1 MDNHKKSVLWMIDI
15 AKLLAV
21 VCGATLLGILF
32 VKSGFPETNIVVIY
46 IFAVLLVARFTKG
59 YLYGILSSVVCLLC
73 FNYFFTAPYHT
84 LAVNDPSYMITF
96 CIMLITALI
105 TSALT
110 TKEKLTTMEATRKG
124 MESQTLYML
133 SSKLSDAA
141 DIEAAIKIAA
151 ESRQNQSIFSSL
163 KKSSS
168 IEVLQTL
175 MKSVENLQIYE
186 QNIWRMRKTGHFR
199 STDRT
204 DFWQLS

>member
-1 MDNHKKSVLWMIDI
+1 MINHKKSDLWVIDM
-15 AKLLAV
+15 AKLFAV
-21 VCGATLLGILF
+21 VCGATLLGIFF
-32 VKSGFPETNIVVIY
+32 VKVGFPETNIVVID
-46 IFAVLLVARFTKG
+46 IFAVVLVARFTKG
-59 YLYGILSSVVCLLC
+59 YFYGILSSVVSLLC
-73 FNYFFTAPYHT
+73 FTYFFTAPYHT

-96 CIMLITALI
+96 CIMLVTALI

-110 TKEKLTTMEATRKG
+110 TKEKLMTMEATRKG
-124 MESQTLYML
+124 M
-133 SSKLSDAA
+133 
-141 DIEAAIKIAA
+141 

-186 QNIWRMRKTGHFR
+186 QNIWTMRKAGHFR

>member
-1 MDNHKKSVLWMIDI
+1 MKRGVFLDNHKKYVQWVIDI
-15 AKLLAV
+15 AKLLTV
-21 VCGATLLGILF
+21 VFGATLLGILF
-32 VKSGFPETNIVVIY
+32 VKVGFPETNIVVIY

-59 YLYGILSSVVCLLC
+59 YFYGILSSVVCLLC
-73 FNYFFTAPYHT
+73 FNYFFTVPYHT

-110 TKEKLTTMEATRKG
+110 TKEKLMTMEATRKG
-124 MESQTLYML
+124 M
-133 SSKLSDAA
+133 
-141 DIEAAIKIAA
+141 

-175 MKSVENLQIYE
+175 MKSVEYLQIYE
-186 QNIWRMRKTGHFR
+186 QNI
-199 STDRT
+199 
-204 DFWQLS
+204 

>member
-1 MDNHKKSVLWMIDI
+1 
-15 AKLLAV
+15 
-21 VCGATLLGILF
+21 
-32 VKSGFPETNIVVIY
+32 
-46 IFAVLLVARFTKG
+46 
-59 YLYGILSSVVCLLC
+59 
-73 FNYFFTAPYHT
+73 
-84 LAVNDPSYMITF
+84 
-96 CIMLITALI
+96 MLITALI

-110 TKEKLTTMEATRKG
+110 TKEKLTTMEATRKD